1 MATQAEN
8 DRLTQVG
15 PDTPMG
21 RLLRRYWQPVGTDIE
36 LAKEPVQRVRILG
49 EDLTLFRTER
59 GDYGLIDDRCPHR
72 CMSLEF
78 GIPEECG
85 LRCAYHGWMFDTK
98 GNCVEMPFEDL
109 THPELRY
116 KDKIKIKAYPC
127 EALGGLVFA
136 YFGPAPA
143 PLLPRWDVLLR
154 DDLDRVVEI
163 HELACNWLQCMDNA
177 ADPVHFEFLHAGFGN
192 YQLKKLGRPP
202 AMNPARH
209 VKVAFDLFKYG
220 IMKRRLLEG
229 EPETSDEWT
238 VGHPLLFPNI
248 LAVGGHNAPMLQ
260 YRVPIDDTHTI
271 QFGYRTTHRQASAA
285 PRPIAVKHTNL
296 FNDAGKIV
304 ADNVPAQDMTAWVG
318 QGPVS
323 DRTREH
329 LATGDR
335 GVALYH
341 KLLMEQMDRVE
352 RGEEP
357 MALVRDAAENEP
369 MINLGREQRSIA
381 PAFSSEYDN
390 YFEKIEAA
398 AEIRAK

>member
-8 DRLTQVG
+8 ERLTRIG
-15 PDTPMG
+15 PGTPMG
-21 RLLRRYWQPVGTDIE
+21 NLLRRYWQPVGTEIE
-36 LAKEPVQRVRILG
+36 LAKEPVQRVRRLG
-49 EDLTLFRTER
+49 EDLTLFRSER
-59 GDYGLIDDRCPHR
+59 GEYGLIDDRCPHR

-85 LRCAYHGWMFDTK
+85 LRCAYHGWLFDAK
-98 GNCVEMPFEDL
+98 GNCLEMPFEDL

-116 KDKIKIKAYPC
+116 KEKIKIKAYPC
-127 EALGGLVFA
+127 QSLGGLVFA

-163 HELACNWLQCMDNA
+163 HELACNWVQCMDNA

-209 VKVAFDLFKYG
+209 VKIAFDVFKYG
-220 IMKRRLLEG
+220 IIKRRLLDG

-238 VGHPLLFPNI
+238 TGHPLLFPNI
-248 LAVGGHNAPMLQ
+248 LAVGGHDAPMLQ

-271 QFGYRTTHRQASAA
+271 QFGYRTSARKPGA
-285 PRPIAVKHTNL
+285 EPRPIAVKHSQL
-296 FNDAGKIV
+296 FNGEGKIV
-304 ADNVPAQDMTAWVG
+304 ADTVPSQDMTAWIG
-318 QGPVS
+318 QGPIS

-329 LATGDR
+329 LATSDR

-341 KLLMEQMDRVE
+341 RMLTEQADRVE

-357 MALVRDAAENEP
+357 MALVRDTAENEP
-369 MINLGREQRSIA
+369 MINLGREQRGVA
-381 PAFSSEYDN
+381 PAFHSAYDN
-390 YFEKIEAA
+390 YFEKIE
-398 AEIRAK
+398 ESSDIKGN